1 VDQEP
6 NAVRVQRS
14 FQPSKGPRV
23 LVSVVAVLLLLA
35 LVKPWGLWS
44 NGARGGGNERGAA
57 SPVGSSPP
65 LLASAALPPADP
77 NAMDCFSGDT
87 EQAVALERWPDNQV
101 RTWVAI
107 QDVSAAGPLDTRM
120 PRIVIHSSH
129 VVGIGVCASSVLAGP
144 RGTGAWVRDVQ
155 SVVRLATGPKAVD
168 LGSPD
173 PITRDSGTPDGAEL
187 YGWTATGPSAV
198 QSALPTPWPLG
209 SYALA
214 FTFPMDATQ
223 QVRWLRIDLVGDGRG
238 HG

>member
-6 NAVRVQRS
+6 NAVRVRGS
-14 FQPSKGPRV
+14 FQQSRGARV

-35 LVKPWGLWS
+35 LVKPWRFWS
-44 NGARGGGNERGAA
+44 DGTSGGDNERGTA
-57 SPVGSSPP
+57 SPVGASAP
-65 LLASAALPPADP
+65 LLATAAPPPADP
-77 NAMDCFSGDT
+77 NAMDCLSGDT

-129 VVGIGVCASSVLAGP
+129 VVGIGVCASRALAGP

-155 SVVRLATGPKAVD
+155 SVVRTATAPKAVD
-168 LGSPD
+168 LGGAD
-173 PITRDSGTPDGAEL
+173 PINRDIGTPDGAVL
-187 YGWTATGPSAV
+187 YGWTATGPSPV
-198 QSALPTPWPLG
+198 QSTRPTPWPLG